1 MDLALH
7 LGGSVESLT
16 RSMTEAELQRWALY
30 SQKRSLPFARL
41 EIMLAQLSML
51 VARTM
56 GGAKNA
62 KVEDFMLQE
71 ISDEE
76 LPVNVTRLDAARKA
90 FGFSPRIKRKA

>member
-16 RSMTEAELQRWALY
+16 RSMTEAELQQWALY
-30 SQKRSLPFARL
+30 AQKRSLPFARL
-41 EIMLAQLSML
+41 ELLLAQLSMI

-62 KVEDFMLQE
+62 KVEDFMLRE
-71 ISDEE
+71 IEDAE
-76 LPVNVTRLDAARKA
+76 LPSNVTRIEAARKA
-90 FGFSPRIKRKA
+90 FGFSPRKRKA